1 MANTNMAIAT
11 AIFSPNTT
19 RYGQPSAV
27 CVSRSNM
34 RYAPVRS
41 NTPIQTFTM
50 RLKSAAICAATAG
63 AGPLLRSA
71 GKTATR
77 YRMLPP
83 TQAAAASICAARTIR
98 RISNIIFQIFYLSRS
113 NLKQLQATLQ
123 FLCRHFTG
131 YTTHYHALTTY
142 EEGRWSVY
150 YTVMN
155 SS

>member
-1 MANTNMAIAT
+1 MANTNIAIAAAT
-11 AIFSPNTT
+11 FSPNTT

-41 NTPIQTFTM
+41 STPIQTFTM

-71 GKTATR
+71 GRTATR

-98 RISNIIFQIFYLSRS
+98 RISNIIFQIFYLSFHLAPTRD
-113 NLKQLQATLQ
+113 ATT
-123 FLCRHFTG
+123 FLIWLALAG
-131 YTTHYHALTTY
+131 YSAALVPSFH
-142 EEGRWSVY
+142 GVY
-150 YTVMN
+150 YAL
-155 SS
+155 SRLDDL